1 MFKAWHLLI
10 LVLVI
15 FACIWASN
23 NVQIIENIV
32 G

>member
-1 MFKAWHLLI
+1 MKLYHVALT
-10 LVLVI
+10 LVLI

-23 NVQIIENIV
+23 NIPFIENIV

>member
-1 MFKAWHLLI
+1 MKWGHLLLGI
-10 LVLVI
+10 VVI

-23 NVQIIENIV
+23 NITFLENIV

>member
-1 MFKAWHLLI
+1 MKWGHLLLGI
-10 LVLVI
+10 VVV

-23 NVQIIENIV
+23 NITFIENIV

>member
-1 MFKAWHLLI
+1 MKLLHWG
-10 LVLVI
+10 LVVVVV

-23 NVQIIENIV
+23 NVTFVSNIV

>member
-1 MFKAWHLLI
+1 MKWGH
-10 LVLVI
+10 LVLGILLI

-23 NVQIIENIV
+23 NVTVIENIV

>member
-1 MFKAWHLLI
+1 MKFWHTI
-10 LVLVI
+10 VIIVVI

-23 NVQIIENIV
+23 NVKIIENIV

>member
-1 MFKAWHLLI
+1 MKFWHLV
-10 LVLVI
+10 VLVAVV

-23 NVQIIENIV
+23 NISFVENIV

>member
-1 MFKAWHLLI
+1 MKLGHVALAV
-10 LVLVI
+10 VLI

-23 NVQIIENIV
+23 NVPFVANIV